1 MAFLRG
7 GAWGNM
13 TARALRVVV
22 DLALAFPLLALVL
35 VLVDVLVDVLV
46 CVLVCVLV
54 DVLVCALVCVLPLVL
69 LSLNCCAV

>member
-22 DLALAFPLLALVL
+22 DLALAFPLLAWLAVL
-35 VLVDVLVDVLV
+35 VRARARVDVLV
-46 CVLVCVLV
+46 CVLV
-54 DVLVCALVCVLPLVL
+54 DVLVCVLPLVL

>member
-7 GAWGNM
+7 GAWGNV

-35 VLVDVLVDVLV
+35 
-46 CVLVCVLV
+46 VLVCVLV

>member
-7 GAWGNM
+7 GAWGNV

-22 DLALAFPLLALVL
+22 DLALAFPLLAWLAVL
-35 VLVDVLVDVLV
+35 VRARARVDVLV
-46 CVLVCVLV
+46 CV
-54 DVLVCALVCVLPLVL
+54 LVCVLPLVL

>member
-7 GAWGNM
+7 GAWGNV

-22 DLALAFPLLALVL
+22 DLALAFPLVALVL
-35 VLVDVLVDVLV
+35 
-46 CVLVCVLV
+46 VLVCVLV

>member
-13 TARALRVVV
+13 TARARRVAVE
-22 DLALAFPLLALVL
+22 LALVFPLLAWLA

-46 CVLVCVLV
+46 CVLS
-54 DVLVCALVCVLPLVL
+54 LVL